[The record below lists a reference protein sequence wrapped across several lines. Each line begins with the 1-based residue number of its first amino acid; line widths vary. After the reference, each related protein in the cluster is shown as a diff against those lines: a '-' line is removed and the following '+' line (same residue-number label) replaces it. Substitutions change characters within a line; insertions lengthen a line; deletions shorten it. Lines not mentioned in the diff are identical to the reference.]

1 MSLLA
6 ILDIVLGLVFVWL
19 TMSLGVITLQE
30 WLAACFRW
38 RARMLELAIRNILGD
53 DALADQLYN
62 HPLIRSLYTGR
73 NAEAKPSYMPASHF
87 AQALFD
93 LAIYAGSEASL
104 FQQQL
109 YLLREKAMTL
119 GGRRRRALRKRL
131 NLLLAM
137 ARRALVA
144 TADEIPDETATSDLR
159 VEMDALAHDFPALAA
174 AVTHSLN
181 AVAAQQEK
189 IASAL
194 AEWQRQRGGWSQ
206 ETTLDRLRL
215 GLVALGVTHPRL
227 KQTLQALLSG
237 VEEYAT
243 ASESPLERARRNIEV
258 WFENAMARRSGWY
271 KRRAQWLAFAL
282 GLLLAVCLNVDTFQI
297 AGQLWRAGALR
308 SLLSQQAVALAAQNE
323 LPADPA
329 STLTQ
334 VVALQEQLNRF
345 HLPVGWFDIPI
356 ESPPDICRL
365 LPRNTQDVYGLAVA
379 GRCYP
384 LVNTPLPG
392 DMAGWVLKLGGLLLT
407 ALAAAQGAPF
417 WFDVLKRIANIR
429 LAGRNPSENGRTV
442 G

>member
-6 ILDIVLGLVFVWL
+6 VLDIVLGLVLVWL
-19 TMSLGVITLQE
+19 TLSLGVITLQE

-38 RARMLELAIRNILGD
+38 RARMLEIAVRHVLGD

-73 NAEAKPSYMPASHF
+73 NAEAKPSYLPASHF

-93 LAIYAGSEASL
+93 LVIHAGSEASL
-104 FQQQL
+104 LQQQL
-109 YLLREKAMTL
+109 YILREKAATL

-131 NLLLAM
+131 NLILAM

-144 TADEIPDETATSDLR
+144 TADEVPDETATSDLR
-159 VEMDALAHDFPALAA
+159 VELDALAHDFPALAE

-181 AVAAQQEK
+181 AVAVQQEK

-206 ETTLDRLRL
+206 ETTLDRVRL

-237 VEEYAT
+237 VEEYAM
-243 ASESPLERARRNIEV
+243 AGESPLERARRNVEG

-271 KRRAQWLAFAL
+271 KRRAQWLAFGL

-297 AGQLWRAGALR
+297 AAQLWRGGALR
-308 SLLSQQAVALAAQNE
+308 SLLAQQAVALAVQSD
-323 LPADPA
+323 LPADPDSSLA
-329 STLTQ
+329 Q
-334 VVALQEQLNRF
+334 VIALQDQLNRF
-345 HLPVGWFDIPI
+345 HLPVGWLDMPFD
-356 ESPPDICRL
+356 SPPASCRL
-365 LPRNTQDVYGLAVA
+365 LPRNKQDTYGLAVA

-384 LVNTPLPG
+384 LINTPMPG
-392 DMAGWVLKLGGLLLT
+392 DMAGWLLKLGGLLLT
-407 ALAAAQGAPF
+407 ALATAQGAPF
-417 WFDVLKRIANIR
+417 WFDVLKRIVNVR
-429 LAGRNPSENGRTV
+429 LAGRNPSESGGAV